1 MELPDTLDAIV
12 KRLAGVTDELLALT
26 AGDYERRF
34 TLEKERDELRARAKV
49 FHEGKDAKRSV
60 YDLES
65 ELAERRRQL
74 THLRK
79 SKINMLYQAQN
90 SAGGHTMA
98 ISAKHGG
105 TLNNAMHRAQG
116 GEAVT
121 ARIAELE
128 QELTRRGRDV

>member
-1 MELPDTLDAIV
+1 MELPDTLDGIV
-12 KRLAGVTDELLALT
+12 RRLAQVTDELLGLT
-26 AGDYERRF
+26 QGDYTRRF
-34 TLEKERDELRARAKV
+34 ELETERDELRARAKV

-60 YDLES
+60 NDLES
-65 ELAERRRQL
+65 ELAERRKQL
-74 THLRK
+74 AHLRK

-105 TLNNAMHRAQG
+105 TLNNAMHLAQG

-121 ARIAELE
+121 SRIAEIE